1 MMKTSVLL
9 QLQLSNFNKDSNDDV
24 DDDNTPLKQT
34 KRTRS
39 QAAAEPEILN
49 KGGRADTLYYTW
61 ETYQDIYTCY

>member
-39 QAAAEPEILN
+39 QGKN
-49 KGGRADTLYYTW
+49 K
-61 ETYQDIYTCY
+61 